1 MSEKERQSDNSSS
14 HLGEIA
20 GWKSVGKSR
29 LFGKD
34 KKPTN
39 LTIQK
44 PADLDEINSFRSP
57 SDNVEKTKNDSEVSF
72 GQNNV
77 KVSDLTSKMN
87 LFQNDWSENK
97 VSNKDLIEFRSLLG
111 KLNTLFNNYK
121 KESSSVSVEE
131 KFDSK

>member
-1 MSEKERQSDNSSS
+1 
-14 HLGEIA
+14 
-20 GWKSVGKSR
+20 
-29 LFGKD
+29 
-34 KKPTN
+34 
-39 LTIQK
+39 
-44 PADLDEINSFRSP
+44 
-57 SDNVEKTKNDSEVSF
+57 
-72 GQNNV
+72 
-77 KVSDLTSKMN
+77 MN